1 MDGSHWCQKELRY
14 DERNSDMSN
23 IKTKIIAVVGP
34 TASGKTALAIE
45 LAKKFNGEIVSCDS
59 MQVYKEM
66 NIGTAKPD
74 EREMDGI
81 KHHMLD
87 FVDPRSTYTCA
98 DYVRD
103 AKKCISEIVSNG
115 KIPIVCGGTG
125 LYLES
130 LIRGGSFEETD
141 TDPEYRAQLE
151 ALADANGNGYIHEML
166 AKVDPESA
174 EAIHCNNRKRVI
186 RALEIYK
193 CCGVTKSELDK
204 RSRLPES
211 EFDVLTIGLRF
222 ADRSLL
228 YDRINRRVDI
238 MLEMGL
244 EEEIKRLLSMG
255 VFEVNGTA
263 RQAIGYKELLGYI
276 AGEMSYEDA
285 VEQLKMA
292 TRRYA
297 KRQMTWFSA
306 HGQVNWIDVEEYN
319 FKNIFNIASN
329 LFINFI

>member
-1 MDGSHWCQKELRY
+1 MNKV
-14 DERNSDMSN
+14 
-23 IKTKIIAVVGP
+23 IVIVGP
-34 TASGKTALAIE
+34 TGVGKTKLSIE
-45 LAKKFNGEIVSCDS
+45 LAKKYNGEIINGDS

-74 EREMDGI
+74 ECEMDGI

-87 FVDPRSTYTCA
+87 FVDPCSIYTCA

-103 AKKCISEIVSNG
+103 AKKCIAEIVSNG
-115 KIPIVCGGTG
+115 KVPIICGGTG

-130 LIRGGSFEETD
+130 LIRGGSFEDTD
-141 TDPEYRAQLE
+141 TDPEYRAQLND
-151 ALADANGNGYIHEML
+151 LADENGNEYIHNML

-174 EAIHCNNRKRVI
+174 DAIHYNNRKRVI

-204 RSRLPES
+204 RSRIPKS
-211 EFDVLTIGLRF
+211 EFEVLSIGLRF
-222 ADRSLL
+222 VDRTLL
-228 YDRINRRVDI
+228 YDRINQRVDI

-244 EEEIKRLLSMG
+244 EKETRHLLSRG

-263 RQAIGYKELLGYI
+263 KQAIGYKELLGYI
-276 AGEMSYEDA
+276 NGEMSYQEA
-285 VEQLKMA
+285 VEQLKTA

-297 KRQMTWFSA
+297 KRQMTWFSS